1 MDIAELRAAD
11 LDDVLGLIRALDMHP
26 IDHLPYVRFN
36 TLDDATSA
44 PDLRL
49 LAWED
54 GRLVGML
61 FGCVRE
67 LRNVGPAGIVK
78 LFGVHPGYRRRRIAT
93 ALFDRIEG
101 AFAAR
106 GVGVWAVEGVGPH
119 WFFGGVEL
127 SQTAAISFLLHRGYS
142 TDRVARVDMRVDLR
156 TANLETAPEENMLR
170 AEGIVLRRATAEDVP
185 ATLALVDAFFSPG
198 WHVEVSDSGLFEPRP
213 LFVAVEG
220 QRVDAFAAYD
230 VSGPRRFRP
239 TGTDPDLRRKG
250 IGGALLKMCLRDMR
264 ERGDHECEIGWVGP
278 IGFYARAVGAEIHR
292 AYWSF
297 RKEAPA
303 PQA

>member
-1 MDIAELRAAD
+1 MHIAELRAAD
-11 LDDVLGLIRALDMHP
+11 LDAVLGLIRALDMHP

-49 LAWED
+49 LARED
-54 GRLVGML
+54 GRLVGMV

-67 LRNVGPAGIVK
+67 LHNVGPAGIVK
-78 LFGVHPGYRRRRIAT
+78 LFGVHPDYRRRRIAT
-93 ALFDRIEG
+93 ALFDSIEA

-106 GVGVWAVEGVGPH
+106 GLAMWAVEGVGPH

-127 SQTAAISFLLHRGYS
+127 TQTPAMSFLLHRGYT

-156 TANLETAPEENMLR
+156 AANLEAASEEALLR
-170 AEGIVLRRATAEDVP
+170 AEGIVLRRATAEDLP
-185 ATLALVDAFFSPG
+185 ATLALVDACFSPG
-198 WHVEVSDSGLFEPRP
+198 WHVEVADSGLFVPRP
-213 LFVAVEG
+213 LFIAAQG
-220 QRVDAFAAYD
+220 QRVVAFAAYD
-230 VSGPRRFRP
+230 VSGPRRFGP

-264 ERGDHECEIGWVGP
+264 ERGDRECEIGWVGP

-297 RKEAPA
+297 RKGTPA